1 MARVQTRQKRSYDW
15 TSFLNSGDSGGDDS
29 EDGNMGASS
38 SSLSSLSKPPKTK
51 KKKAA
56 LAVRRMEWIEQL
68 IPMPAQLSLMEKSA
82 EALAKTYSDN
92 ETLLAELNNM
102 DKLEIAGFFK
112 IQVGACLKG
121 VYLAQM
127 IDKEK
132 GLAKLEKMSCDQL
145 FQKFLINLIHE

>member
-1 MARVQTRQKRSYDW
+1 MARQKRSYDW
-15 TSFLNSGDSGGDDS
+15 SSFLNSGDSGGDDS

-38 SSLSSLSKPPKTK
+38 SSLSSLSTPPKTK

-92 ETLLAELNNM
+92 ETLLPELSNM
-102 DKLEIAGFFK
+102 EKSDIAGFFK
-112 IQVGACLKG
+112 IQVGAFLKG
-121 VYLAQM
+121 VHLAQL
-127 IDKEK
+127 IDNEK
-132 GLAKLEKMSCDQL
+132 GLEKLERNS
-145 FQKFLINLIHE
+145 